1 MKKVNKP
8 EDVPVGHHYAIII
21 LKQNSVTIPG
31 DERSRTNPGH
41 GYPEHT
47 VTNNDYDYSITTD
60 RGEWV
65 KEIEA
70 LEKRKSFL
78 GSRGFGADS
87 PYVAFEV
94 TAKAVVDISISV
106 GVK

>member
-1 MKKVNKP
+1 MMKKVNKP

-41 GYPEHT
+41 GYPAHT

-60 RGEWV
+60 RSEWV
-65 KEIEA
+65 KEIEH
-70 LEKRKSFL
+70 LEKEKTL
-78 GSRGFGADS
+78 SRGYGRPD

-94 TAKAVVDISISV
+94 TAKAVVNLEITV